1 MSQDYIIETMNQFTQ
16 LFSES
21 KLNQL
26 GKDIKFAKRN
36 RDITSYRLS
45 VAVITVLANHSIES
59 IADIHRGFNSL
70 FDKEVEYKPFHNQ
83 LVKNEFP
90 ELMREILN
98 QLLNRFAMQA
108 LSFNEDSPFS
118 GFSKI
123 LLQDGTTFAIN
134 SKLAKSYPGRFTQY
148 TPAAVGLHVTLE
160 LLSECSENIV
170 LTEGTASE
178 PQFLPEVENLVDT
191 LIMGDRAYFKKEYI
205 HRVVKKPNVSCI
217 IKGKSDMNPLVKR
230 VILED
235 GREIK
240 AWQNQPLK
248 AIKHKL
254 RKKSIMDMDIQ
265 WKDGKEYFNCRLI
278 MSWNPQG
285 KYYQYLITD
294 LPRETFTVYH
304 IIEAYRLRWQ
314 IELMFKE
321 WKSHANLQAFTTE
334 KVSIVEGLIWGSLCA
349 ALLKRYIAHVT
360 QKVSHKA
367 ISTQKVAKSG
377 CYFMMELMKT
387 LIDSPKK
394 LMMTLR
400 KIIKFL
406 SGNAKRDSLKNDRK
420 KGRSNLGLEAILI

>member
-1 MSQDYIIETMNQFTQ
+1 MSQDYIIETMNQFTE

-45 VAVITVLANHSIES
+45 VAIITVLANHSIES

-134 SKLAKSYPGRFTQY
+134 SKLAKSFPGRFTQY

-240 AWQNQPLK
+240 VWQNQPLK

-394 LMMTLR
+394 LMITLR